1 VSTYT
6 TLANVAGYL
15 NVQGTGDNALL
26 TRLIAAA
33 SGFVD
38 SYTGRPNGLAE
49 APYTDNRNGNGKA
62 VMTLLNAPI
71 QTVTGVVVDGV
82 AVDPLPAPAIG
93 TYAPSTPAFTFDESK
108 VQLWGTCFTRGVG
121 NVSISYTAGFF
132 ASGSPDP
139 QIEQAVIDLV
149 ALKYKQRDRV
159 GMTSQV
165 LQGIGTVSFLVRDLP
180 ADLVAVLDT
189 YKRVAYVLNY

>member
-6 TLANVAGYL
+6 TLADVAAYL
-15 NVQGTGDNALL
+15 NVQGQGDNDLL

-33 SGFVD
+33 SGFID

-49 APYTDNRNGNGKA
+49 APYTDNRNGNGKS
-62 VMTLLNAPI
+62 VLTLLNAPI
-71 QTVTGVVVDGV
+71 QTVSSVIVDGV
-82 AVDPLPAPAIG
+82 AVDPLPAPAVG
-93 TYAPSTPAFTFDESK
+93 VYAPSTPAYTFDESK
-108 VQLWGTCFTRGVG
+108 VQLTGATFRRGVG
-121 NVSISYTAGFF
+121 NVSVAYTAGFF
-132 ASGSPDP
+132 AAGSPDP
-139 QIEQAVIDLV
+139 QIEQACIDLV
-149 ALKYKQRDRV
+149 ALKYKQKDRI

-189 YKRVAYVLNY
+189 YRRVAYVTNY